1 VPTESPS
8 NKEADHNVRTKLADA
23 TGYPLSRRP
32 IPPQWA
38 HLVRPVNLI
47 RAPYVPVP
55 TGTHEEITGP
65 GRQKLTNR
73 AREHLPA
80 HTM

>member
-1 VPTESPS
+1 MPTESPS
-8 NKEADHNVRTKLADA
+8 NKEADHNVRAKLADA

-38 HLVRPVNLI
+38 HLVPPVNLI

-55 TGTHEEITGP
+55 TGTHEKSP
-65 GRQKLTNR
+65 ALADKSSLTVHGNT
-73 AREHLPA
+73 LPA